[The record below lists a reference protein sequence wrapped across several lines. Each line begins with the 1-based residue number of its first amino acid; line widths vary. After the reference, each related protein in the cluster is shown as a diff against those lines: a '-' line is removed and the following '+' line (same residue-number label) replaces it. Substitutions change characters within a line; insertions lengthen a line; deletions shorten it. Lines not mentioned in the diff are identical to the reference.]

1 MTKSEYYLDIALT
14 VAKKSTCLKKHY
26 GAVIVNNDEIVATGF
41 NGPPRKEEHC
51 ITCTKKQ
58 GNGDMDEYCSCPAVH
73 AEMNAIISAARRDM
87 VGADIYLAGFDV
99 RTNEEHKD
107 AWPCEICLRLI
118 KNAGIN
124 RIINRTGVIYQR
136 DEKTGILGRWY
147 FRTPIDKMEYLNQ
160 KGN

>member
-1 MTKSEYYLDIALT
+1 MTKNEYYLDFALT

-26 GAVIVNNDEIVATGF
+26 GAVIVNNDEIVSTGF
-41 NGPPRKEEHC
+41 NGPARNEPHC
-51 ITCTKKQ
+51 ETCTKKQ
-58 GNGDMDEYCSCPAVH
+58 GNGDMDEYCSCPAIH

-99 RTNEEHKD
+99 RTNDEHKE

-118 KNAGIN
+118 KNSGIN
-124 RIINRTGVIYQR
+124 RIINRTGIIYQR
-136 DEKTGILGRWY
+136 DEKTGILDRCY
-147 FRTPIDKMEYLNQ
+147 FKTLIDKMDYFNQ